1 MSSQDPYPGPSR
13 AGPPHV
19 PRQGVRLAPPPMAC
33 PPDCSPMGAPPVV
46 TRVRAGAGP
55 ADGADAR
62 PASPLLLSPRARS
75 AGSLLPMSASL
86 ENLGV
91 ERRVA
96 SALGRGLC
104 FLTILFA
111 SGDVWPVIRVGFTFR
126 FAQVGTLLAAVL
138 LLSDRNLRIRG
149 FPGIVWLYGFIL
161 WVTLTL
167 PLSLFFERSVGYV
180 LWAITDV
187 LTIVTFVHY
196 FDTES
201 RMHTLIRWYCIGFI
215 GLSWFGLI
223 QLLLGLRGIDL
234 LVQEWWIPGRLPR
247 VSGLSYEPSYYATYL
262 IPGWVFSAFL
272 VETKAALP
280 KPRLVWTCLIST
292 TLALVFST
300 SRMGWLMMI
309 LWILFRGL
317 ARTLRALLR
326 GVVGRRSL
334 VGTWSTVLAA
344 VLVGTLLVQYG
355 NQVAAS
361 VRGGIFLFQGVGLFG
376 ESSSSSTS
384 RLDDFESTWTAFKE
398 RPVIGSGIGALPV
411 EIAGQADE
419 EVVSIEEA
427 KAHEGMS
434 VLVELLASTGLI
446 GGFLTLAFA
455 VTVVL
460 SYRHGWSVASPPHRN
475 ILSGVAWGVVWILLI
490 LQFNQNFL
498 RIYLFVDLAVLVCC
512 IMAVSNGG
520 YTYLP
525 AQGGAG
531 SPRSDDGVEAQ
542 TLAGSC

>member
-1 MSSQDPYPGPSR
+1 
-13 AGPPHV
+13 
-19 PRQGVRLAPPPMAC
+19 
-33 PPDCSPMGAPPVV
+33 
-46 TRVRAGAGP
+46 
-55 ADGADAR
+55 
-62 PASPLLLSPRARS
+62 
-75 AGSLLPMSASL
+75 MSASL

-126 FAQVGTLLAAVL
+126 FAQVSALLAAAL
-138 LLSDRNLRIRG
+138 LLSDRNRRVRG
-149 FPGIVWLYGFIL
+149 FPGVVWLYAFIL
-161 WVTLTL
+161 WITLTL

-180 LWAITDV
+180 LWAITDA

-196 FDTES
+196 FDTET

-247 VSGLSYEPSYYATYL
+247 ISGLSYEPSYYATYL
-262 IPGWVFSAFL
+262 IPGWVFSAYL
-272 VETKAALP
+272 IETKVASP
-280 KPRLVWTCLIST
+280 KRGLVWTCFIST
-292 TLALVFST
+292 TLALAFST

-309 LWILFRGL
+309 LWILFR
-317 ARTLRALLR
+317 ASTRTLRALLR

-334 VGTWSTVLAA
+334 VGTWSTALAA
-344 VLVGTLLVQYG
+344 VLVGALLVQYG
-355 NQVAAS
+355 NQVASS
-361 VRGGIFLFQGVGLFG
+361 VSAGVFLFQGVGMFG

-384 RLDDFESTWTAFKE
+384 RIENFEQTWDAFME

-411 EIAGQADE
+411 EIAAQSGEGVD
-419 EVVSIEEA
+419 SLEEA

-446 GGFLTLAFA
+446 GGLLTLAFA
-455 VTVVL
+455 VTIVL
-460 SYRHGWSVASPPHRN
+460 RYRQSWTMAPPSQREV
-475 ILSGVAWGVVWILLI
+475 LSGVAWGVVWILLI

-512 IMAVSNGG
+512 IMAVSHGE
-520 YTYLP
+520 YARLP
-525 AQGGAG
+525 GRGGAK
-531 SPRSDDGVEAQ
+531 AQ
-542 TLAGSC
+542 AIADSR